1 MSFTKQTVSIVS
13 LGCARNLV
21 DSEVMGGLLRQNRF
35 ELVPE
40 PAGADIVLVNTC
52 GFIEAAKAESLDTI
66 LEIAR
71 LKEKGKVKK
80 LVVAGC
86 LSQRY
91 PAELA
96 KELPEVD
103 LFIGTGEVPRVA
115 EILREHEANEGRRQY
130 VGIPSY
136 LYDHATPRLRTSPS
150 HSAFLKVSEGCD
162 HKCAF
167 CIIPRLRGPHRS
179 RPIDSVV
186 KEAAMLARDGV
197 KEINLIAQDLTAYGR
212 DRKDGTT
219 LFGLLR
225 EMVSTP
231 NLAWI
236 RLLYAYPNFL
246 DEPLLEVIRDSEKIC
261 KYIDIPFQHVN
272 QRMLRS
278 MRRGKSG
285 SAVRE
290 TVEKLR
296 AAIPGLT
303 LRTSLIVGFPGET
316 DRDFQELLDF
326 VEEAQFERL
335 GVFKYSEEEGT
346 AAAQMAATVPED
358 EKENRWQEI
367 MDLQSAISRKKNEAL
382 IGTIQRVMID
392 NLDSDSGK
400 FTGRTQAHAPE
411 VDGVV
416 YMDGLML
423 GNKTVSLRLGDM
435 MAVRISDALDYDLV
449 GEKLNAQ
456 N

>member
-130 VGIPSY
+130 VGIPRY

-367 MDLQSAISRKKNEAL
+367 MDLQSVISRKKNEAL
-382 IGTIQRVMID
+382 IDTIQRVMID